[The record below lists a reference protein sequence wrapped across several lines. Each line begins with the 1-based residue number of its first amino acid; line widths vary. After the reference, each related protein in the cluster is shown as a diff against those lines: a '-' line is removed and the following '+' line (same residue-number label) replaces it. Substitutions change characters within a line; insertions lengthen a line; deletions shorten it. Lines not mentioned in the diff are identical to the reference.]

1 MKQQTFT
8 VARIELGIIEAISFE
23 EAKELVDSEGFQVN
37 HSEEKVIEYDN
48 LVDNKFYG
56 NLDFQTIE
64 SLRNKPKPIT
74 QSKRFTLELEHDN
87 EKIKISVY
95 AKNYQSA
102 ITQVTN
108 AEGCPESA
116 ILSVKQS

>member
-8 VARIELGIIEAISFE
+8 AVRIELGTIEAISFE

-37 HSEEKVIEYDN
+37 YSEEKVIEYDN

-64 SLRNKPKPIT
+64 NLRDKPKPIT

-87 EKIKISVY
+87 GKINISVY

-102 ITQVTN
+102 IKQVIN